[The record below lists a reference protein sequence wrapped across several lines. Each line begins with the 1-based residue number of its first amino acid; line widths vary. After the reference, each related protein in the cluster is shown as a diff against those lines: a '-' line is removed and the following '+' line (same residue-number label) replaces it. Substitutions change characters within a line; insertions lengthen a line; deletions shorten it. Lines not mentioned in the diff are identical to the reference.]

1 MPVRSTHFDM
11 NGLIFDIKEFSI
23 RDGEGVRTTVFFKGC
38 PLRCAWCHNP
48 EGLSPTPELWAD
60 SARCRDCGLCR
71 KPCEHADCQPFG
83 RCLHICPQNLVR
95 QVGKVWTPQELAV
108 RLRRQKP
115 MFDAMGGGVTLSGG
129 EPLLQAD
136 FCAALLGELG
146 GDIHK
151 TLETSGYASQRDFDR
166 IIHLCDFVIMDIKL
180 MDDDAHRRRTGVSN
194 AQILSNAKYLM
205 ESGVEHLF
213 RTPLIPGITDTEE
226 NLQAIAAFIG
236 DEPIELLPYNDL
248 APAKYAAV
256 GRTFSAE
263 LDPTQ
268 KRTPDL
274 SLFQNANLR
283 K

>member
-1 MPVRSTHFDM
+1 M

-23 RDGEGVRTTVFFKGC
+23 RDGDGIRTTVFFKGC

-60 SARCRDCGLCR
+60 SARCRACGICR
-71 KPCEHADCQPFG
+71 KPCEHEDCKPFG
-83 RCLHICPQNLVR
+83 RCLHICPQDLVR
-95 QVGKVWTPQELAV
+95 RVGKYYTPQELAE

-136 FCAALLGELG
+136 FCTELLGELG

-151 TLETSGYASQRDFDR
+151 TLETSGYASPHDFAR
-166 IIHLCDFVIMDIKL
+166 IIHLCDFVIMDLKL
-180 MDDDAHRRRTGVSN
+180 MDDTAHRRWTGVSN
-194 AQILSNAKYLM
+194 AQILSNAKLLM
-205 ESGVEHLF
+205 ESGVAHLF

-236 DEPIELLPYNDL
+236 GEPIELLPYNDL

-256 GRTFSAE
+256 GRTFGLE
-263 LDPTQ
+263 IDPL
-268 KRTPDL
+268 KKGTPDL
-274 SLFQNANLR
+274 SLFQNATLR
-283 K
+283 E

>member
-1 MPVRSTHFDM
+1 MPVRSTRFDM

-60 SARCRDCGLCR
+60 PARCRECGLCR
-71 KPCEHADCQPFG
+71 KPCQHADCQPFG
-83 RCLHICPQNLVR
+83 RCLHICPQDLVR
-95 QVGKVWTPQELAV
+95 CVGKTYTPHELAV

-136 FCAALLGELG
+136 FCAELLGELG
-146 GDIHK
+146 SDVHK
-151 TLETSGYASQRDFDR
+151 TIETSGHAAQRDFER
-166 IIHLCDFVIMDIKL
+166 VIRLCDFVIMDIKL
-180 MDDDAHRRRTGVSN
+180 MDDAAHRRWTGVSN
-194 AQILSNAKYLM
+194 QQILSNAKLLM
-205 ESGVEHLF
+205 KSGVKHLF

-236 DEPIELLPYNDL
+236 SEPIELLPYNDL

-256 GRTFSAE
+256 GRAFGLET
-263 LDPTQ
+263 DPA
-268 KRTPDL
+268 KKGTPDL
-274 SLFQNANLR
+274 SIFQNATLR
-283 K
+283 E

>member
-1 MPVRSTHFDM
+1 M

-23 RDGEGVRTTVFFKGC
+23 RDGEGIRTTVFFKGC

-60 SARCRDCGLCR
+60 SARCQECGLCR
-71 KPCEHADCQPFG
+71 KPCEHEDCKPFG
-83 RCLHICPQNLVR
+83 RCLHICPQDLIR
-95 QVGKVWTPQELAV
+95 RVGKYYTPQELAA

-136 FCAALLGELG
+136 FCTELLGELG
-146 GDIHK
+146 SDIHK
-151 TLETSGYASQRDFDR
+151 TLETSGYASQRDFER

-180 MDDDAHRRRTGVSN
+180 MDDTAHRRRTGVSN
-194 AQILSNAKYLM
+194 AQILANARYLM
-205 ESGVEHLF
+205 ESGVKHLF

-256 GRTFSAE
+256 GRTYGLE
-263 LDPTQ
+263 IDPTR
-268 KRTPDL
+268 KGTPDL
-274 SLFQNANLR
+274 SVFQNATLR

>member
-1 MPVRSTHFDM
+1 M

-23 RDGEGVRTTVFFKGC
+23 RDGEGIRTTVFFKGC

-60 SARCRDCGLCR
+60 SARCRECGLCR
-71 KPCEHADCQPFG
+71 KPCEHEDCKPFG
-83 RCLHICPQNLVR
+83 RCLHICPQDLVR
-95 QVGKVWTPQELAV
+95 QVGKYYTPQDLAA

-136 FCAALLGELG
+136 FCAELLGELG
-146 GDIHK
+146 GDLHK
-151 TLETSGYASQRDFDR
+151 TLETSGYASQRDFER

-180 MDDDAHRRRTGVSN
+180 MDDTAHRRRTGVSN
-194 AQILSNAKYLM
+194 AQILSNAKLLM
-205 ESGVEHLF
+205 ESGVKHLF

-236 DEPIELLPYNDL
+236 EEPIELLPYNDL

-256 GRTFSAE
+256 GRTFSLE
-263 LDPTQ
+263 IDPAR
-268 KRTPDL
+268 KGTPDL
-274 SLFQNANLR
+274 SIFQNATLR

>member
-1 MPVRSTHFDM
+1 M

-23 RDGEGVRTTVFFKGC
+23 RDGEGIRTTVFFKGC

-60 SARCRDCGLCR
+60 PARCRDCGLCR
-71 KPCEHADCQPFG
+71 KPCEHEDCQPFG
-83 RCLHICPQNLVR
+83 RCLHICPQDLVR
-95 QVGKVWTPQELAV
+95 CVGKTYTPHELAA

-136 FCAALLGELG
+136 FCAELLEKLD
-146 GDIHK
+146 GDIH
-151 TLETSGYASQRDFDR
+151 TTIETSGYAPQSDFER

-180 MDDDAHRRRTGVSN
+180 MDDATHKRWTGVSN

-205 ESGVEHLF
+205 ASGVPHIF
-213 RTPLIPGITDTEE
+213 RTPLIPNITDTEE
-226 NLQAIAAFIG
+226 NLRAIAAFIG

-248 APAKYAAV
+248 APAKYASV
-256 GRTFSAE
+256 GRNFTTE
-263 LDPTQ
+263 IDPT
-268 KRTPDL
+268 KKGTPDL
-274 SLFQNANLR
+274 SIFQNAILR

>member
-1 MPVRSTHFDM
+1 M

-23 RDGEGVRTTVFFKGC
+23 RDGEGIRTTVFFKGC

-60 SARCRDCGLCR
+60 SARCRECGLCR
-71 KPCEHADCQPFG
+71 KPCEHEDCKPFG
-83 RCLHICPQNLVR
+83 RCLHVCPQDLVR
-95 QVGKVWTPQELAV
+95 RVGKYYTPQELAA

-115 MFDAMGGGVTLSGG
+115 IFDAMGGGVTLSGG

-136 FCAALLGELG
+136 FCAELLGELG
-146 GDIHK
+146 GDLHK
-151 TLETSGYASQRDFDR
+151 TLETSGYASQRDFER

-180 MDDDAHRRRTGVSN
+180 MDDTAHRCWTGVSN
-194 AQILSNAKYLM
+194 VQILSNAKLLM
-205 ESGVEHLF
+205 ESGVKHLF

-256 GRTFSAE
+256 GRTYGLE
-263 LDPTQ
+263 IDPAR
-268 KRTPDL
+268 KGTPDL
-274 SLFQNANLR
+274 SIFQNATLR

>member
-1 MPVRSTHFDM
+1 M

-23 RDGEGVRTTVFFKGC
+23 RDGEGIRTTVFFKGC
-38 PLRCAWCHNP
+38 PLRCVWCHNP

-60 SARCRDCGLCR
+60 SARCRACGLCR
-71 KPCEHADCQPFG
+71 KPCEHEDCKPFG
-83 RCLHICPQNLVR
+83 RCLHICPQDLVR
-95 QVGKVWTPQELAV
+95 RVGKYYTPQELAE

-136 FCAALLGELG
+136 FCTELLGELG

-151 TLETSGYASQRDFDR
+151 TLETSGYASQRDFER

-180 MDDDAHRRRTGVSN
+180 MDDIAHRSWTGVSN
-194 AQILSNAKYLM
+194 AQILSNAKLLM
-205 ESGVEHLF
+205 ESGVKHLF

-236 DEPIELLPYNDL
+236 GEPIELLPYNDL

-256 GRTFSAE
+256 GRTYSLE
-263 LDPTQ
+263 IDPL
-268 KRTPDL
+268 KKGTPDL
-274 SLFQNANLR
+274 SLFQNATLR
-283 K
+283 E